1 MLTKCGGEARN
12 RGMLCLSV
20 FPCKRGMK
28 RYLAGMGT
36 SSAILGCAAVP
47 DVPFP
52 SDSSVLFYTGKKS
65 HVAPCPP
72 ETRLLR
78 NFSAW
83 KGAANHACALNWL
96 IKYSTRRRLFYLF
109 LLNILQI

>member
-36 SSAILGCAAVP
+36 SSAILGCAR
-47 DVPFP
+47 
-52 SDSSVLFYTGKKS
+52 
-65 HVAPCPP
+65 CPIP
-72 ETRLLR
+72 
-78 NFSAW
+78 
-83 KGAANHACALNWL
+83 K
-96 IKYSTRRRLFYLF
+96 RLFCS
-109 LLNILQI
+109 LLYGQKVPRRAVSAGNEAIEEL

>member
-52 SDSSVLFYTGKKS
+52 SDSSVLFYTGNKRGS
-65 HVAPCPP
+65 SLGGL
-72 ETRLLR
+72 RLLSILML
-78 NFSAW
+78 SAD
-83 KGAANHACALNWL
+83 
-96 IKYSTRRRLFYLF
+96 F
-109 LLNILQI
+109 LSITILSY